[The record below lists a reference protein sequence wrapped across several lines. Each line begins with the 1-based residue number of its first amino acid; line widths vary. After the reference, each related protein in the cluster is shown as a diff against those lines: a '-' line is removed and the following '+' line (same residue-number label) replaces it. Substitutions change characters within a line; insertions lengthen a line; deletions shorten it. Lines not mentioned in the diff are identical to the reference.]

1 MVAIVYT
8 ASASMPSSC
17 KGNYRKVYILDVP
30 YWLAAQHQLGKWA
43 PRACNSKEVHRII
56 RDYGPRSVGKT
67 ERCAYQQTLKEAR
80 ETVMNI
86 NSAGDVATAEQ
97 IIGAG
102 GSA

>member
-8 ASASMPSSC
+8 ASAHMPSRC
-17 KGNYRKVYILDVP
+17 KGHYRRVMVLDVS

-56 RDYGPRSVGKT
+56 RDYGSQSVGKT
-67 ERCAYQQTLKEAR
+67 ERCAYQVALKQAR
-80 ETVMNI
+80 ETAILI
-86 NSAGDVATAEQ
+86 NSAGDVASAEQ